1 MRGALVVISGP
12 SGTGKGTIIKA
23 LLEKLPRGILSV
35 SCTTRAMRPGEVEGK
50 DYFFISEEE
59 FVLSLIHI
67 CCKRKLFFFR
77 ANGALRRSCR
87 DFRYDRP
94 SACITW

>member
-59 FVLSLIHI
+59 FVRMIENQEFLEYADVFGMN
-67 CCKRKLFFFR
+67 K
-77 ANGALRRSCR
+77 
-87 DFRYDRP
+87 
-94 SACITW
+94 